1 MEFIVGVQEA
11 AIKDFS
17 KEIKDKDMDKCFG
30 QMGIFIEDNGMK
42 EFSMEKVNF
51 M

>member
-11 AIKDFS
+11 AIKGFS
-17 KEIKDKDMDKCFG
+17 KETKDKDMGKCFG
-30 QMGIFIEDNGMK
+30 QMGIFIEANGMK
-42 EFSMEKVNF
+42 GFNMEKVNF